1 MITVAGEAL
10 IDLIVDPAGH
20 IDPRF
25 GGGPFNV
32 VRAVARLGLPSA
44 FLGRLSSDRFG
55 RLMREDLDRHG
66 VQAAIEAPTDAPT
79 TLAMVDVDP
88 AGVPGYHFYLADTSA
103 AAIGPG
109 QAIVPADTTAL
120 HIGSLGLVMEPV
132 GTSLEQLVAS
142 LPAGITVML
151 DPNCRP
157 GAIDS
162 RQAYLDRLDRILRR
176 VDLIKT
182 STEDLGYLFP
192 GQGAEQ
198 AAAELLAR
206 GPACVVVTD
215 GAAAVRAFAAGHEI
229 RAEVPPANV
238 VDTVGA
244 GDAFGGAFLTWWIGN
259 GFGRDDLHDPDTV
272 RRATRAAVY
281 ASVVTCTRRGAE
293 PPWAYELVAHDGWGW
308 LPSAQEQPG
317 EPQPADAVTTGGC
330 APFACPSYARC
341 RRYGCWPRSSALV
354 LSRMPRM
361 NAAWPACCR
370 QSEITLTSRTL
381 SVTGGSQ
388 PSSTT
393 RDRSASVTP
402 ETSRMV
408 CSCTASWY
416 PVSRSPEGTVTW
428 ATCSELCPYPMSAAP
443 NGSSNRLP
451 YSAHTCGTPN
461 ASARWSS
468 CTRARCQI
476 SQAIELA
483 SRSSRAASWLAVRPR
498 TASCAVSWTRPK
510 ASVRISAVVI
520 S

>member
-32 VRAVARLGLPSA
+32 VRAVARLGLPAA

-66 VQAAIEAPTDAPT
+66 VLAAVEVPTDAPT
-79 TLAMVDVDP
+79 TMAMVDVDP
-88 AGVPGYHFYLADTSA
+88 AGVPAYHFYLVGTSA

-109 QAIVPADTTAL
+109 QAVVPADTTAL

-132 GTSLEQLVAS
+132 GTTLEQLVAS

-157 GAIDS
+157 GAIES
-162 RQAYLDRLDRILRR
+162 RHAYLDRLDRILRR

-182 STEDLGYLFP
+182 STEDLAYLFP
-192 GQGAEQ
+192 GQDTEQ

-229 RAEVPPANV
+229 RAEVPPADV

-244 GDAFGGAFLTWWIGN
+244 GDAFGGAFLAWWIGN
-259 GFGRDDLHDPDTV
+259 GFGRDALRDPDTV

-293 PPWAYELVAHDGWGW
+293 PPWASELVAHDGWRW
-308 LPSAQEQPG
+308 LHSAQEQPG
-317 EPQPADAVTTGGC
+317 EPQPAG
-330 APFACPSYARC
+330 
-341 RRYGCWPRSSALV
+341 
-354 LSRMPRM
+354 
-361 NAAWPACCR
+361 
-370 QSEITLTSRTL
+370 
-381 SVTGGSQ
+381 
-388 PSSTT
+388 
-393 RDRSASVTP
+393 
-402 ETSRMV
+402 
-408 CSCTASWY
+408 
-416 PVSRSPEGTVTW
+416 
-428 ATCSELCPYPMSAAP
+428 
-443 NGSSNRLP
+443 
-451 YSAHTCGTPN
+451 
-461 ASARWSS
+461 
-468 CTRARCQI
+468 
-476 SQAIELA
+476 
-483 SRSSRAASWLAVRPR
+483 
-498 TASCAVSWTRPK
+498 
-510 ASVRISAVVI
+510 
-520 S
+520 

>member
-182 STEDLGYLFP
+182 STEDLAYLFP

-293 PPWAYELVAHDGWGW
+293 PPWAHELVAHDGWRMAAF
-308 LPSAQEQPG
+308 SPG
-317 EPQPADAVTTGGC
+317 A
-330 APFACPSYARC
+330 AR
-341 RRYGCWPRSSALV
+341 
-354 LSRMPRM
+354 
-361 NAAWPACCR
+361 
-370 QSEITLTSRTL
+370 
-381 SVTGGSQ
+381 
-388 PSSTT
+388 
-393 RDRSASVTP
+393 
-402 ETSRMV
+402 
-408 CSCTASWY
+408 
-416 PVSRSPEGTVTW
+416 
-428 ATCSELCPYPMSAAP
+428 
-443 NGSSNRLP
+443 
-451 YSAHTCGTPN
+451 
-461 ASARWSS
+461 
-468 CTRARCQI
+468 
-476 SQAIELA
+476 
-483 SRSSRAASWLAVRPR
+483 RAAAGRLTRSRRADVPHLPARRMRAAGATGAGRGLPHWSLAGCRG
-498 TASCAVSWTRPK
+498 
-510 ASVRISAVVI
+510 
-520 S
+520 